1 MHRLQHTAKFAYK
14 TATMRHAFSYILT
27 PLQIKRRQ
35 RPSTGRTEKFWI
47 SLKRIN
53 GSKYNR

>member
-1 MHRLQHTAKFAYK
+1 MHRLQHTAKFVYK
-14 TATMRHAFSYILT
+14 TATMRHAFSYILS
-27 PLQIKRRQ
+27 PLPKKRRQ

-47 SLKRIN
+47 SSEMIN